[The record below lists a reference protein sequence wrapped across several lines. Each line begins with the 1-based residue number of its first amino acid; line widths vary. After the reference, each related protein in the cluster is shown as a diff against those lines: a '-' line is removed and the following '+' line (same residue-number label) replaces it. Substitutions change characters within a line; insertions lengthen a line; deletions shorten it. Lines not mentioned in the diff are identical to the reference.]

1 MVISWYGEGCFKIQ
15 SSETVLT
22 SDPFLASTGLSA
34 PRFKSDIVIKTIA
47 PFPPISGEEGVF
59 GIGGAGEYNFKDITI
74 RGFALPNEST
84 ATFVKTL
91 YLVEA
96 EGIMLCFLGHIS
108 EALDPTVLE
117 HIDAVDILFIPGG
130 GKPFIDTK
138 IAAKLVKNLEPKIVI
153 PSFFKIPGLKRKSDE
168 VKHFLEELNHKS
180 VDPQEKLTI
189 KKKDVQ
195 EIKGVRVI
203 VLKP

>member
-84 ATFVKTL
+84 ATTSPV
-91 YLVEA
+91 
-96 EGIMLCFLGHIS
+96 
-108 EALDPTVLE
+108 
-117 HIDAVDILFIPGG
+117 
-130 GKPFIDTK
+130 
-138 IAAKLVKNLEPKIVI
+138 IVI
-153 PSFFKIPGLKRKSDE
+153 PSNASKCNVAFWPTSTFDSL
-168 VKHFLEELNHKS
+168 
-180 VDPQEKLTI
+180 
-189 KKKDVQ
+189 
-195 EIKGVRVI
+195 
-203 VLKP
+203 